1 MKRYDRYYDIIEQ
14 KITNWA
20 TSVGKKASE
29 KSNKEKNS
37 DKPGKSIPHGTRSQ
51 LDEYRAR
58 KKLLFKR
65 MKLGAIAMCF
75 LIIFLAWLQDYIPS
89 YNKKFWSRGTS

>member
-1 MKRYDRYYDIIEQ
+1 MKRYERYYENIEK

-29 KSNKEKNS
+29 KSKEKKRS
-37 DKPGKSIPHGTRSQ
+37 DGKSIPHGTRSQ
-51 LDEYRAR
+51 LDEYKAR
-58 KKLLFKR
+58 KKLFFKR
-65 MKLGAIAMCF
+65 MKLGAIAMCC